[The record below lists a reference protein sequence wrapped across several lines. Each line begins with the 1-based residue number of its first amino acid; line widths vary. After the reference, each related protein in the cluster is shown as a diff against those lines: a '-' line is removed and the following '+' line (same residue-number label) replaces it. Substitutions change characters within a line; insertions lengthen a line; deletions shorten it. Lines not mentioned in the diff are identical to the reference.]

1 MERDKIR
8 ADTFRTQKRLPM
20 RWDKPKQ
27 PPKILKV
34 GINLNFKKM
43 KKKITLIAAALL
55 VSISAALACSGS
67 YYACSMSDLLA
78 YNSDLQANC
87 PSGSSITI
95 LSCTDEPS
103 VIAIMVA
110 Q

>member
-1 MERDKIR
+1 MS
-8 ADTFRTQKRLPM
+8 
-20 RWDKPKQ
+20 KQ
-27 PPKILKV
+27 PPKTLKV
-34 GINLNFKKM
+34 GINLNFTKM

-55 VSISAALACSGS
+55 VSISAALACSGG
-67 YYACSMSDLLA
+67 YYACSMSGLLA

-87 PSGSSITI
+87 PSGSSITV